1 MIFTEEI
8 ENTLQQ
14 AVIFALE
21 EKDGEKQS
29 SLDELCRLLDT
40 AGAVCVKRFLQ
51 HASPEAKTYIGSG
64 KAAEIAEFCKYNEIA
79 LAVCDDELS
88 PSQIKNL
95 EDIMDGVEVIDR
107 SMLILEIFK
116 RHAVSAEGK
125 LQVEIAELRYTIP
138 RLIGKGA
145 QLSRQ
150 GGGGGGARRGSG
162 ESKLETDRRHV
173 EHRIEYLKSQ
183 LEQMERTRTLQRHS
197 RERSGITRVAVA
209 GYTNAGKSTLL
220 NLLTNAG
227 ILAEDKLFATLDT
240 TTRKYTLPS
249 GTEILLTDTVGFI
262 QRLPHHLIKAFRS
275 TLEEVAYADVIVIVC
290 DVSDK
295 NCANELDVCEK
306 LLSELGAGGKPTVYV
321 FNKCDAIS
329 SLPYELSASKYA
341 SGVMMSAL
349 TGEGKDAFTEALE
362 AAISSNSRR
371 FELLIPHRDG
381 AALSKL
387 YAIGNVESTE
397 YTDGGT
403 KVFVTLKA
411 KDCAQFEKYSVKE

>member
-1 MIFTEEI
+1 MVIITE
-8 ENTLQQ
+8 NANDTLQQ

-21 EKDGEKQS
+21 DADGEKQS

-40 AGAVCVKRFLQ
+40 AGACCVKRFVQ
-51 HASPEAKTYIGSG
+51 HAAPEAKTYIGSG
-64 KAAEIAEFCKYNEIA
+64 KAHEIAEFCKYNDIS

-116 RHAVSAEGK
+116 RHATSAEGK

-150 GGGGGGARRGSG
+150 GGGGGGGGGARRGAG

-183 LEQMERTRTLQRHS
+183 LEQMERTRALQRHS

-220 NLLTNAG
+220 NRLTGAG

-240 TTRKYTLPS
+240 TTRKFSLPS

-262 QRLPHHLIKAFRS
+262 QRLPHHLIKAFYS
-275 TLEEVAYADVIVIVC
+275 TLEEVAYADVIVLVC

-295 NCANELDVCEK
+295 NCA
-306 LLSELGAGGKPTVYV
+306 
-321 FNKCDAIS
+321 
-329 SLPYELSASKYA
+329 
-341 SGVMMSAL
+341 
-349 TGEGKDAFTEALE
+349 
-362 AAISSNSRR
+362 
-371 FELLIPHRDG
+371 
-381 AALSKL
+381 
-387 YAIGNVESTE
+387 
-397 YTDGGT
+397 
-403 KVFVTLKA
+403 
-411 KDCAQFEKYSVKE
+411 